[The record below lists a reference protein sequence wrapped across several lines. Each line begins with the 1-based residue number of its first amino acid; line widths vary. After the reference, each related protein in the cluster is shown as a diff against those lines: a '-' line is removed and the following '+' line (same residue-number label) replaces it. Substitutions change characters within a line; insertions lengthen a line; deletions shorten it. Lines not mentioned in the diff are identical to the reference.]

1 MSKLKPITLAE
12 LQRNGRKFAER
23 AERSP
28 WTHALRAAR
37 AEVEAT
43 GDSKPIDDFVRRFK
57 KAEALRY
64 PPLK

>member
-1 MSKLKPITLAE
+1 MSKRKPITLAE

-28 WTHALRAAR
+28 WTQALRAAK
-37 AEVEAT
+37 AEAEAT

-57 KAEALRY
+57 MAEALRY
-64 PPLK
+64 SVLK

>member
-28 WTHALRAAR
+28 WTRDLRA
-37 AEVEAT
+37 VLAT
-43 GDSKPIDDFVRRFK
+43 GDERPIDVFVRRFK
-57 KAEALRY
+57 MAEALRC